1 MLSSFRIIS
10 SSSGLVEKRPYHMMI
25 VSRPLIER
33 VNGGESPKEV
43 KRGIQV
49 TGYKVEKGDEYL
61 KDIR

>member
-1 MLSSFRIIS
+1 
-10 SSSGLVEKRPYHMMI
+10 MMI